1 MKNRETEEKTSS
13 EKKSGENAENDDKL
27 HITKSIFQTSKEMKE
42 KANEEERQRQEAM
55 ERQLAEKRKIAQE
68 AHDRRLEQERLELLK
83 LKHGVIEESETIHE
97 ETEEKVRLSLWG
109 KIKNFFYHNKWWLGI
124 GTVTACIAI
133 FLIVNLVTRPN
144 PDMIMLMIGENYTLN
159 EESGLTEYI
168 SSFCDDFNGNGK
180 TEAAVYYIPYTG
192 DQGKDYANGVQT
204 KLTVEVQSGEAV
216 IVLGNNMADEVFYD
230 TGSLVDLETLFPGN
244 EHVNGCKLM
253 LSGTRFAEKVGV
265 PPSAVGD
272 EWFLAIRKPQKLMNT
287 SQKKM
292 QKVYDRDVE
301 VFIALVEDI
310 CSE

>member
-1 MKNRETEEKTSS
+1 MKNKDTEEKTSP
-13 EKKSGENAENDDKL
+13 EKKAEAIEDDDDKL

-42 KANEEERQRQEAM
+42 KADEEERKRQEAL
-55 ERQLAEKRKIAQE
+55 EQQLAERRKKAQE
-68 AHDRRLEQERLELLK
+68 AHDKRLEQERLELLK

-97 ETEEKVRLSLWG
+97 ETEEKVKLSLWG
-109 KIKNFFYHNKWWLGI
+109 KIKNFFYHSKWWLGI
-124 GTVTACIAI
+124 GTVTALIAV

-144 PDMIMLMIGENYTLN
+144 PDMIVLMIGENYTLN
-159 EESGLTEYI
+159 EESDLTDYI
-168 SSFCDDFNGNGK
+168 TSFCEDFNDNGK

-216 IVLGNNMADEVFYD
+216 IVIGNNMADEVFYD
-230 TGSLVDLETLFPGN
+230 TDSLVDLETLFPGN
-244 EHVNGCKLM
+244 DHVNGCKLM
-253 LSGTRFAEKVGV
+253 LSDTKFAEKVGV
-265 PPSAVGD
+265 PPSVVGD

-301 VFIALVEDI
+301 VFMALVEDI
-310 CSE
+310 CN